1 MPDPAAGVRLSPMH
15 CARRPATRPWSL
27 TCRGLRH
34 IVVIRDRRPAMS
46 DRRRPLRKAG
56 LPVDVGLR
64 RMDHPPSTPHE
75 ESSARG
81 LIHLVNNFLAVCMT
95 HGEMALE
102 ADTAEAMRDA
112 LGEILDA
119 SRRMAESVEEARRE
133 LLQAAVCDEASDGN
147 QPERSQETPVSPP
160 GL

>member
-1 MPDPAAGVRLSPMH
+1 M
-15 CARRPATRPWSL
+15 
-27 TCRGLRH
+27 
-34 IVVIRDRRPAMS
+34 
-46 DRRRPLRKAG
+46 
-56 LPVDVGLR
+56 PVDVGLR

-102 ADTAEAMRDA
+102 TDTAEAMRDA

-119 SRRMAESVEEARRE
+119 SRRMAASVDEARRE